1 MGLSRGT
8 FVTAHIIRD
17 FKGVDPLR
25 YHAAVRL
32 QAESVPLN
40 VAKNV
45 ATRAASS
52 QGQSAPSSVGGG
64 GGESWDREL
73 IEGDE
78 DIFFDA
84 ESDPSAPSDPKVL
97 ESSGKFDS
105 SADLFDD

>member
-1 MGLSRGT
+1 MELSRGT

-40 VAKNV
+40 VAKNA
-45 ATRAASS
+45 ATRAE
-52 QGQSAPSSVGGG
+52 GQSAPSSVGGGG